1 MIFIWKWSAFPFGS
15 FCLFGTFLVWMAPS
29 RSSILILLKGNGI
42 IKARRNLFLPHLGLN
57 NFVYKYFPFLSSHLI
72 ENYYCKVFLILG
84 KEEGAIEAEL
94 EAKVDIGNIHAIGF
108 ESATIRFRFNKKL
121 KNTLKHVFNCIKQC
135 NRNILEY

>member
-1 MIFIWKWSAFPFGS
+1 M
-15 FCLFGTFLVWMAPS
+15 
-29 RSSILILLKGNGI
+29 
-42 IKARRNLFLPHLGLN
+42 
-57 NFVYKYFPFLSSHLI
+57 
-72 ENYYCKVFLILG
+72 FLILG